1 MRRLRY
7 IILMLPFLVTVG
19 CSGDG
24 EPEPSKGT
32 DPEPLPDDVELTV
45 DGILGY
51 LEKKE
56 TVVMVGS
63 KGILGEGLDGAFFLT
78 VGRSYGDVE
87 LVMEWEEKEYR
98 YTLKERDMEI
108 TGNKLVLDKGDT
120 YFSYDTSNGAI
131 DFVVRG
137 EGWYREVT
145 SRGMSSDIYDYR
157 PTMEEL
163 KSFEGEWTNYSM
175 FFNEVYSSH
184 SSFVVGHYDG
194 RVVEEGELV
203 GMDRDGTVLF
213 RCEEDEQDP
222 SYSCSVY
229 DYYSDFRKEDGIFY
243 TNFSR
248 MYSSKDTLFY
258 STVYYPDSISST
270 IYNTYNNKESVSW
283 ALRKK

>member
-1 MRRLRY
+1 
-7 IILMLPFLVTVG
+7 MLPFLVTVG

-32 DPEPLPDDVELTV
+32 DQEPLPDDVELTV

-56 TVVMVGS
+56 TVVMVET

-78 VGRSYGDVE
+78 FGRSYGDVE

-131 DFVVRG
+131 DFVVKG
-137 EGWYREVT
+137 EGWHREVT

-157 PTMEEL
+157 PTMEEF
-163 KSFEGEWTNYSM
+163 KAFEGEWIE
-175 FFNEVYSSH
+175 EVYIIDGIVEVV
-184 SSFVVGHYDG
+184 SSFNVGYFDG
-194 RVVEEGELV
+194 IVTDDEGEV
-203 GMDRDGTVLF
+203 YIYDDGIVLF
-213 RCEEDEQDP
+213 
-222 SYSCSVY
+222 SCSDHIQTDKYRCGVNEYYRNLQKSKNGMLFSEESMGY
-229 DYYSDFRKEDGIFY
+229 DD
-243 TNFSR
+243 
-248 MYSSKDTLFY
+248 MADTL
-258 STVYYPDSISST
+258 YYTLHFFPDSIAR
-270 IYNTYNNKESVSW
+270 IVYNTYNKKESISW
-283 ALRKK
+283 TLRKK